1 MGDSTHK
8 ENSLQKRILTLQN
21 RIKELEEEPQKLKNA
36 MECERTLRLQAES
49 ELIAAKN
56 TASRWKNKCDSS
68 MVKLGVMAERLC
80 KLNNQKKILVKAIE
94 KYRKPAHEKSD
105 GSSNL
110 AAVNDIIDNPEYDK
124 EEAFS
129 DQFKSGPIAI
139 AHESSSNA
147 NNENEKQLQNPTDDS
162 QGNQLSTQNVTSTIN
177 PQPVRRLSKTNPF
190 AKANEESA
198 SGESRERS
206 DPSLN
211 SSNSEKEPSQNSVNA
226 PVPSKAQNTAIRDTR
241 RNTPI
246 FGDEVFVKEA
256 TTVNEKSHEIASS
269 NPKRRRSLSKQG
281 EVLLRTASEQS
292 GNLFA
297 SVKNVMTAIASAS
310 SSGQKKTAKKSIDWG
325 PLGTPSMSRLIQTEI
340 CKGRDDNIRF
350 VYNLWGHILDHKPFE
365 EIQKVHPGGIAMSK
379 IAYSSAMT
387 FLDVFLPYMRQQR
400 PDMLFSAQ
408 WINSNEK
415 WGNKHGYKMWMEP
428 MSDIAKN
435 KHHLINVRISMEHN
449 EEYLTEEQV
458 KVQSILSGR
467 YDT

>member
-1 MGDSTHK
+1 MELVTELDEAMDMARQQKAEIVRLESANVILCEESDNATHKMMAAENRAEEAERLHEICLEETELHKSQIKELTEKLVQSIEDSTHK
-8 ENSLQKRILTLQN
+8 ENSLQKSILTLQN
-21 RIKELEEEPQKLKNA
+21 RIKELEEEPQKLKDA
-36 MECERTLRLQAES
+36 MECERTLRLQAEA

-68 MVKLGVMAERLC
+68 MVKLGVMAERLS
-80 KLNNQKKILVKAIE
+80 KLNNQKKILVKTIE

-139 AHESSSNA
+139 AHDSSNA

-206 DPSLN
+206 DPGLN

-226 PVPSKAQNTAIRDTR
+226 PVPSKAQNIAIRDTR

-256 TTVNEKSHEIASS
+256 TTVNEKSQRDCLAVIRKNEDHYQSRAKSCC
-269 NPKRRRSLSKQG
+269 
-281 EVLLRTASEQS
+281 EQHL
-292 GNLFA
+292 NK
-297 SVKNVMTAIASAS
+297 V
-310 SSGQKKTAKKSIDWG
+310 
-325 PLGTPSMSRLIQTEI
+325 EI
-340 CKGRDDNIRF
+340 C
-350 VYNLWGHILDHKPFE
+350 L
-365 EIQKVHPGGIAMSK
+365 
-379 IAYSSAMT
+379 
-387 FLDVFLPYMRQQR
+387 R
-400 PDMLFSAQ
+400 PL
-408 WINSNEK
+408 K
-415 WGNKHGYKMWMEP
+415 
-428 MSDIAKN
+428 
-435 KHHLINVRISMEHN
+435 
-449 EEYLTEEQV
+449 T
-458 KVQSILSGR
+458 
-467 YDT
+467 